1 MKYVYGKQSL
11 HICLR
16 SSVILNI
23 CQRSLSHCCLRQY
36 WLMHRWILS
45 GHYGRYAPSHTI
57 KVIIIPCRSYK
68 KRSYQHHILW
78 TTSCQTV
85 IYWPPTCVVEQV
97 EQTDGYDGWCWF
109 SITRWWLLSILIRF
123 WYTNLFSFTYIRS
136 WKSSFQL
143 GIHHICI
150 TALEQSR

>member
-23 CQRSLSHCCLRQY
+23 CQRSLWHCCLRQY

-68 KRSYQHHILW
+68 TRSYQHHILW

-85 IYWPPTCVVEQV
+85 IYWPPTCVKWNKLTVMM
-97 EQTDGYDGWCWF
+97 DDAD
-109 SITRWWLLSILIRF
+109 
-123 WYTNLFSFTYIRS
+123 
-136 WKSSFQL
+136 FQL
-143 GIHHICI
+143 HDDDYYLFWLDFGIPTSLVSLISAAGKVLSSWVFI
-150 TALEQSR
+150 ISA